1 MKVENR
7 SFLGQNLKV
16 ELLSYLT
23 KLFAISE
30 LNRLPQK
37 YGGGRIFSDPL
48 VGVAQ
53 GNDPMFRKFK
63 EVVASEHLTPIEMWL
78 ANNQENVPD
87 AELRILSIVFPFV
100 TKIREARKN
109 QIVLPRIILPAEI
122 YSVGRNYANK
132 FIPYVMRKLIGF
144 FEYRGYKAVSGMI
157 SESFTI
163 LTSGGFHSTWSERHI
178 AFAAGLGTF
187 SLQEALI
194 TEVGCNVRLGSVIT
208 DSPLNITERKNDE
221 PYGNCLFYAKGT
233 CRKCEENCP
242 ADAITEEGHNKTK
255 CYNYG
260 QKLARKMISRLGSL
274 LKPHN
279 RRVNGVLRPPV
290 YPVGCAFCQFGVP
303 CMDKNPVI
311 EE

>member
-1 MKVENR
+1 
-7 SFLGQNLKV
+7 LKE
-16 ELLSYLT
+16 ELLSNLRN
-23 KLFAISE
+23 LFATSK
-30 LNRLPQK
+30 LNRLPEK

-53 GNDPMFRKFK
+53 GNDSMFNKFK
-63 EVVASEHLTPIEMWL
+63 EVIAPEHLSPIEMWL

-87 AELRILSIVFPFV
+87 DELRIFSIVFPF
-100 TKIREARKN
+100 TNEIREARKN
-109 QIVLPRIILPAEI
+109 QIALQRIILPAEI
-122 YSVGRNYANK
+122 YSIGRNYANK
-132 FIPYVMRKLIGF
+132 FIPYIMSQLIEF
-144 FEYRGYKAVSGMI
+144 FEKRGFNAVSGML

-163 LTSGGFHSTWSERHI
+163 LTREGFHSTWSERHI
-178 AFAAGLGTF
+178 AFTAGLGTF

-194 TEVGCNVRLGSVIT
+194 TKVGCNVRLGSVIT
-208 DSPLNITERKNDE
+208 DAPLRITKRKNDD

-242 ADAITEEGHNKTK
+242 ADAITEEGHDKTK

-260 QKLARKMISRLGSL
+260 QKVARKMISRLGPL

-279 RRVNGVLRPPV
+279 RRVNGVLRPPT

-311 EE
+311 KSNDN